1 VALSIVRRILREQP
15 IFAADREHIQ
25 HRLPDRGPAPRRVAL
40 VLRGVEML
48 SRMVAKNTSWQTLS
62 APEGGNILAYL
73 NSRKWAAARPRQAI

>member
-1 VALSIVRRILREQP
+1 
-15 IFAADREHIQ
+15 
-25 HRLPDRGPAPRRVAL
+25 
-40 VLRGVEML
+40 ML